1 MAHAICWGKLMR
13 KLVGLAVCIA
23 AFAAPAYAQQ
33 SSATW
38 QRVIDVP
45 GKRGEINNMVVA
57 SNGDII
63 VSGFIQRTGREV
75 QGSSNDAWLARYSSD
90 GTQIWTRTFGG
101 EQRDEISAMKLD
113 RDGSIVVT
121 GPTNFRFDG
130 KLRSDSF
137 VARYD
142 GAGNLIWNTIVRDDQ
157 RRIGLFNLAI
167 AADGS
172 IIVSGEDALIGVGGT
187 RALVVRLDSEGASTW
202 QFNPPDFVDGA
213 TPTVGGWIFSSATGK
228 RYVNESARHGRI
240 ENGQVELFVV
250 QNTVEAIEPA
260 RCFWLTLTTGQGA
273 DKPCSPSS
281 QMSIFP
287 MKTQP
292 AYATARLHLYQFNDP
307 LVRKL
312 DAAGAVIWERTFPT
326 EGGDGFYA
334 VAATPDGGV
343 VGAGYVLSGTKVDM
357 HNWHGLLMKIDAE
370 GNEVWR
376 KALGGSRRDAL
387 NCVAVLPD
395 GSIIV
400 AGYTGSQG
408 GAEDWNPWLMRLNS
422 SGELEGE
429 ALKEL
434 QSRQK

>member
-1 MAHAICWGKLMR
+1 MHTLIRLI
-13 KLVGLAVCIA
+13 VCA
-23 AFAAPAYAQQ
+23 ALAAPALAQQ
-33 SSATW
+33 PSKTW
-38 QRVIDVP
+38 QRVIEVP
-45 GKRGEINNMVVA
+45 GKRGEINNMIVA
-57 SNGDII
+57 PNGDII

-75 QGSSNDAWLARYSSD
+75 QGSSNDAWLARYAQD
-90 GTQIWTRTFGG
+90 GTQIWARTFGG
-101 EQRDEISAMKLD
+101 EQRDEITTMKLD
-113 RDGSIVVT
+113 RDGSIIVT

-142 GAGNLIWNTIVRDDQ
+142 GAGNLVWNTIVHDDQ
-157 RRIGLFNLAI
+157 RRIGLFNLTLTD
-167 AADGS
+167 DGS
-172 IIVSGEDALIGVGGT
+172 IIASGEDAVLGTGGT
-187 RALVVRLDSEGASTW
+187 RALVVRLDAKGASTW
-202 QFNPPDFVDGA
+202 HFNPPAFVEGV
-213 TPTVGGWIFSSATGK
+213 TPVVGGWSFWAATGE

-240 ENGQVELFVV
+240 ENGQIEVFVV
-250 QNTVEAIEPA
+250 QNTVETIEPA
-260 RCFWLTLTTGQGA
+260 RCFWLSLATGKST

-281 QMSIFP
+281 QMNVFP
-287 MKTQP
+287 IETQP
-292 AYATARLHLYQFNDP
+292 AYAAARLRLYQFNDP

-312 DAAGAVIWERTFPT
+312 DATGTVLWERMFPT

-334 VAATPDGGV
+334 VAAAPDGGV
-343 VGAGYVLSGTKVDM
+343 VGAGYVLSGEKVDR
-357 HNWHGLLMKIDAE
+357 HNWDGLLMKIDAE

-376 KALGGSRRDAL
+376 TAFGGSRRDAL
-387 NCVAVLPD
+387 NSVAVLPD